1 MDFRKQRLTTEQAKQ
16 IDLVDY
22 LAVLGYKSS
31 KVRNNSHWYHS
42 PLHQEKTPSFVV
54 NRSKNVWYDFGIG
67 KGGSII
73 DFGILYHKTTIP
85 ELLQLLSD
93 GNFVPMIQ
101 GPESPNAEKT
111 EETGKIKIVGN
122 SKLSSPSLLSYIESR
137 GIPLGTAQQYCRE
150 VRFEISGKNYYG
162 IGFQNDSGGYEIRN
176 PYFKSGSSPK
186 DITTLRT
193 GSEALSVFEGFFDFL
208 SYQSL
213 QKELDKTPTDYLI
226 LNSLSFFEK
235 AMVTARSYKRVHL
248 YLDNNDAGKQC
259 TRKALSASNSFKDE
273 SSLYQ
278 GFEDLNDFLL
288 ARRNNPTKR
297 HRRGLKPG

>member
-1 MDFRKQRLTTEQAKQ
+1 MNFRKNRLSTGQAKQ
-16 IDLVDY
+16 IDLVAY
-22 LAVLGYKSS
+22 LALLGYKSS
-31 KVRNNSHWYHS
+31 KVRNNSHWYYS

-93 GNFVPMIQ
+93 GNFLPVVQRP
-101 GPESPNAEKT
+101 GSTNAEKT

-137 GIPLGTAQQYCRE
+137 GIPLATAEQYCRE
-150 VRFEISGKNYYG
+150 VRFEISGKNYFG

-186 DITTLRT
+186 DITTLSI
-193 GSEALSVFEGFFDFL
+193 GSDSIAVFEGFFDFL
-208 SYQSL
+208 SYQAIRE
-213 QKELDKTPTDYLI
+213 ELPRPSTDYLI

-235 AMVTARSYKRVHL
+235 ALVPLKEYQSVHL
-248 YLDNNDAGKQC
+248 YLDNNDAGRKC
-259 TRKALSASNSFKDE
+259 TEKALSISAKFKDE
-273 SSLYQ
+273 SGLYR
-278 GFEDLNDFLL
+278 GHEDLNDFLL
-288 ARRNNPTKR
+288 ARRNNPFKKQR
-297 HRRGLKPG
+297 KGLRIG